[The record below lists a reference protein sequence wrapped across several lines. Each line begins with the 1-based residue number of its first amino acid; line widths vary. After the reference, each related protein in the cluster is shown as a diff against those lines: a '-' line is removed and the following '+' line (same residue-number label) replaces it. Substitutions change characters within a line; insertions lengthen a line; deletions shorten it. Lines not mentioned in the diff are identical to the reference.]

1 MGIRKV
7 LLESANDSMILAKD
21 VIDHHGRVLI
31 TAGALLKQETIVLLK
46 KYEIISVWVVEATG
60 DASNREITVVQNLIT
75 AATRLKLVYN
85 IQNAFYGHGGVT
97 AHLSQLKDCVEDV
110 VKELSNRDEL
120 LIYLNDIRFKSDYLF
135 IHSVDVGLFSIV
147 IGMALELPYE
157 DICLLGMGGLLH
169 DFGKT
174 RIARDILDKQGP
186 LSLEEFKTVKQH
198 ATYGYNILKT
208 EATLDHRIALAAL
221 QHHER
226 PDGKGYPW
234 GIKHEDIHL
243 FARIVAVADVYD
255 ALTTDR
261 AYRPKIAPHEA
272 LRIINQEA
280 GAQFDCTVVKALNK
294 VVVPYHVG
302 SAVKLSDGQC
312 GAIVRLNTADLY
324 KPIVCT
330 ARGSLNLLNETNLNI
345 VGVL

>member
-7 LLESANDSMILAKD
+7 LLESANDSMVLAKD
-21 VIDHHGRVLI
+21 VIDQHGRVLI
-31 TAGALLKQETIVLLK
+31 TAGTLLKQEIIKLLK
-46 KYEIISVWVVEATG
+46 NYEIISVWVVECS
-60 DASNREITVVQNLIT
+60 DNNREITVVQNLIS

-85 IQNAFYGHGGVT
+85 IQSAFYGHGGIT
-97 AHLSQLKDCVEDV
+97 AHLSQLKHCVEDV
-110 VKELSNRDEL
+110 VNELSNREDL
-120 LIYLNDIRFKSDYLF
+120 LIHLNDIRLKSDYLF

-147 IGMALELPYE
+147 IGMAMELPSE
-157 DICLLGMGGLLH
+157 EVCLLGMGGLLH

-174 RIARDILDKQGP
+174 RIARAILDKQGP

-198 ATYGYNILKT
+198 AAYGYNLLKT
-208 EATLDHRIALAAL
+208 EATLDHRIALTAL

-226 PDGKGYPW
+226 PDAKGYPW
-234 GIKHEDIHL
+234 GIGHGDIHL

-272 LRIINQEA
+272 LKIINQEA
-280 GAQFDCTVVKALNK
+280 GSQFDCDVVNALTK
-294 VVVPYHVG
+294 VVVPYHIG
-302 SAVKLSDGQC
+302 SSVKLSNGQC
-312 GAIVRLNTADLY
+312 GAVVRLNSSDLY

-330 ARGSLNLLNETNLNI
+330 SRGSLNLLHENNI
-345 VGVL
+345 NIIGIL

>member
-7 LLESANDSMILAKD
+7 LLESASDSMILAKD
-21 VIDHHGRVLI
+21 VIDQHGRVLI
-31 TAGALLKQETIVLLK
+31 TAGTLLKQEIIKLLK
-46 KYEIISVWVVEATG
+46 NYEIISVWVVETS
-60 DASNREITVVQNLIT
+60 DNNREITVVQNLIS

-97 AHLSQLKDCVEDV
+97 AHLSQLKHCVEEV
-110 VKELSNRDEL
+110 VNELSNRDDL
-120 LIYLNDIRFKSDYLF
+120 LIYLNDIRLKSDYLF

-147 IGMALELPYE
+147 IGMAMELPNE
-157 DICLLGMGGLLH
+157 DVCLLGMGGLLH

-198 ATYGYNILKT
+198 AAYGYNLLKT
-208 EATLDHRIALAAL
+208 EAAIDHRIALAAL

-234 GIKHEDIHL
+234 GIGQGDIHL

-272 LRIINQEA
+272 LKIINQEA
-280 GAQFDCTVVKALNK
+280 GTQFDCAVVQALTK
-294 VVVPYHVG
+294 VVVPYHIG
-302 SAVKLSDGQC
+302 NSVKLSNGQC
-312 GAIVRLNTADLY
+312 GAVVRLNSSDLN
-324 KPIVCT
+324 KPIICT
-330 ARGSLNLLNETNLNI
+330 SRGSLNLLHENNISI